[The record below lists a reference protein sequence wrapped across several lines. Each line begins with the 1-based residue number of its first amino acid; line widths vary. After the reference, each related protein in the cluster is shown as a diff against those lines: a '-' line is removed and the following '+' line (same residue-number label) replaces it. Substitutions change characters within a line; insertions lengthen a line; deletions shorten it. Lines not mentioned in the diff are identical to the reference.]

1 VKELRERRKWT
12 QEELAKRAGL
22 RRGAIIELER
32 GANPRLDTLAK
43 LAQAFGV
50 KVTALLR
57 EE

>member
-1 VKELRERRKWT
+1 
-12 QEELAKRAGL
+12 LAKRAGL